1 MVFNETLILLLIPL
15 GIIQLG
21 LSIGM
26 LISIA
31 KKPLPWSDKW
41 VWLLLIFIATIGPI
55 IYFAIGSSKL
65 DEQWAKHQ
73 DNHQ

>member
-21 LSIGM
+21 LSVGM

-31 KKPLPWSDKW
+31 KKPLSWSDKW
-41 VWLLLIFIATIGPI
+41 VWLLLLFISTIGPI